1 MVFNAYKGPITRD
14 INYEVVMN
22 LKMYDGT
29 VNHGRLAEVL
39 KSFLILVNDCE

>member
-1 MVFNAYKGPITRD
+1 MAFNAYKGHINRE
-14 INYEVVMN
+14 INYVVVMN